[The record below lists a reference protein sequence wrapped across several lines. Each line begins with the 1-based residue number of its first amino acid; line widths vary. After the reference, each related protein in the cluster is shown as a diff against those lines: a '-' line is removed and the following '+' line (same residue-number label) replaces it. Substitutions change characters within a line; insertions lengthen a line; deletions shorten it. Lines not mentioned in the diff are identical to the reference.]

1 MQFVNEFRA
10 EILLDRRHTAAN
22 SNIALLCN
30 VFRTLQ
36 RCLNSI
42 GDEMKGCSAL
52 HLDGFAWMMGKNKR
66 RDMIWRLLA
75 PPSFPR
81 FIRPRTTHRSE
92 HVPPQNPS
100 ADVLHGSLCPL
111 IIDSCRAAF
120 LGRASASTCAW
131 RRTTRTTQGHER
143 REGCPDSGGIQ
154 RRNHQA
160 RQQMH

>member
-66 RDMIWRLLA
+66 RDMIWRILA

-81 FIRPRTTHRSE
+81 FIPPQTTHPYE
-92 HVPPQNPS
+92 QAPPQNPS
-100 ADVLHGSLCPL
+100 AAVLHCSFCPPL
-111 IIDSCRAAF
+111 IPQCLRGF
-120 LGRASASTCAW
+120 
-131 RRTTRTTQGHER
+131 
-143 REGCPDSGGIQ
+143 
-154 RRNHQA
+154 
-160 RQQMH
+160 